1 MCSNVV
7 NIPLENAYKTSLSGS
22 IAAAAASCTVDDAVH
37 FTLPVGQTVDIVI
50 DPENSKRE
58 RRKITAISADKK
70 TFTLSAVQPDYYGHS
85 PTSVAHTGGAKVVI
99 TDSWSVFDDAATA
112 INSKV
117 DKSTGAITAYADA
130 TARDVAIPAPANGMQ
145 VYLTDTGKFMDY
157 TAGAWVDREAGGTF
171 ANASTTVAGKVEEAT
186 LAQVVAKTGT
196 GETGARMFIA
206 PDNAAFINTSAG
218 AADAGKLPVMDANGR
233 LKASMHHLDSQSLE
247 DDGSA
252 KIRVKLKTGGGI
264 VKDANGLAAQAAA
277 LESVAY
283 TYGEAIAINDLLY
296 IKNSDNRVWKIT
308 SSAETWKTIVG
319 IAMEAGDAAAT
330 GKRILLR
337 GLVDKAFSAVAPTFT
352 NTGGAASFTLETN
365 IASDIFRAWRID
377 NSAGPEAI
385 INGACTIRL
394 KKVGTPTQP
403 FSIALVPGSATTPYC
418 GVSGGAAMYRPYGII
433 LAETSIAEA
442 QVSNVFDD
450 ETFTFTNVQI
460 PANTYV
466 WIVFFT
472 NANASGAN
480 YYTIEGTA
488 AATGAVGRSAA
499 GTACWIADNFKPNL
513 FLNISSV
520 NPWEKHYAVRAYNG
534 TAGGYGIG
542 DNVATLPFN
551 RVIGHVVS
559 ATQWYFNPTNNNIDT
574 GNFADTFAVA
584 TPAWYDPTA
593 EDIGFR
599 PSWIDF
605 NIYLYEAVIG
615 VRYQNGSANYIAN
628 AVQGNG
634 IIGTNLQIDLLGVPV
649 GVPTVGGLFPCGAV
663 ASAYYAIVYENGF
676 RLSNLPLNTATGSP
690 WNTGGS
696 TIIAASYVASQK

>member
-130 TARDVAIPAPANGMQ
+130 TARDVAIPAPTNGMQ

-157 TAGAWVDREAGGTF
+157 TAGAWVNREAGGTF

-264 VKDANGLAAQAAA
+264 VKDANGLAAQAAS

-283 TYGEAIAINDLLY
+283 TYGEAISINDLLY
-296 IKNSDNRVWKIT
+296 LKNSDNRLWKVT
-308 SSAETWKTIVG
+308 NSAETWKTIVG
-319 IAMEAGDAAAT
+319 IAMEAGNAGDA
-330 GKRILLR
+330 GKRVLLK
-337 GLVDKAFSAVAPTFT
+337 GLVDKNFSAVAPTFT
-352 NTGGAASFTLETN
+352 NTGGAVSFTLN
-365 IASDIFRAWRID
+365 SAVNVDFFRAWRLD

-385 INGACTIRL
+385 INGACTIRVM
-394 KKVGTPTQP
+394 KTGVPTAA

-418 GVSGGAAMYRPYGII
+418 GVLGGAAMYRPYGMI
-433 LAETSIAEA
+433 LAETSIA
-442 QVSNVFDD
+442 QLNISNIFDD
-450 ETFTFTNVQI
+450 ESFTFTNVQI
-460 PANTYV
+460 PANSYV
-466 WIVFFT
+466 WIVFFC
-472 NANASGAN
+472 NAASSAVN
-480 YYTIEGTA
+480 YYSIEGAA
-488 AATGAVGRSAA
+488 AATGALGISGA
-499 GTACWIADNFKPNL
+499 GNACWSASNFKPNL
-513 FLNISSV
+513 ALNVAST

-542 DNVATLPFN
+542 NNVATLPFN

-574 GNFADTFAVA
+574 GNFVDTHALA
-584 TPAWYDPTA
+584 TPSWYDPAA

-605 NIYLYEAVIG
+605 NIYLQEAAIG
-615 VRYQNGSANYIAN
+615 VRYQNASANYLSNATLAN
-628 AVQGNG
+628 SLG
-634 IIGTNLQIDLLGVPV
+634 GTNMQIDLLGVPV
-649 GVPTVGGLFPCGAV
+649 GLPTVSSLFPVGAV
-663 ASAYYAIVYENGF
+663 ASAYYTIVYENGF
-676 RLSNLPLNTATGSP
+676 RLSYLPLNTATGSP
-690 WNTGGS
+690 WNVGAS
-696 TIIAASYVASQK
+696 TVIAASYVASQK